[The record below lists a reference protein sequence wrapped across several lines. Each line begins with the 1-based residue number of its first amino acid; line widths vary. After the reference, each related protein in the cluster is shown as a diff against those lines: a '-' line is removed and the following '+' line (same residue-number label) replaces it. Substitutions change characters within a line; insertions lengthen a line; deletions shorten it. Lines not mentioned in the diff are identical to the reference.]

1 MDAGTGV
8 GAHQHVAFPEVV
20 AEAQFECVIAI
31 VTRVFEGKVAA
42 GGAERIVDEAAR
54 AAFF

>member
-42 GGAERIVDEAAR
+42 GGAERVVDEAAR